1 MVGRGAYSDITA
13 KLLEEYA
20 DYEDTETVFIQVGD
34 TIDIGGFVL
43 DYEGDSIYEK
53 RIDVTHDNT
62 YFDNADTAW
71 IPPADFDEPVRVDVP
86 GRMEIRLRAQD
97 NPVGNDE
104 RFAEYRYWNK
114 DKTSIEVIAHRPPI
128 AKLGY
133 ALVPQGDGS
142 FNFSG
147 TDNGSYDLD
156 HSQSRTDKGIVD
168 RQFYYRKELDPTWTE
183 FNGTLPIENGVKYQ
197 FALRVK
203 DLEGAW
209 SDYDIVDI
217 KINGEPFVL
226 NASLDP
232 SYPVGVPAGE
242 DVKITASVFTHKA
255 IDKVSAVIS
264 DPQTGTILGQV
275 DLNQVSVNGMERSY
289 EKTYGLPSTLKDK
302 DHYNV
307 KVTARPSDGSP
318 EKEVVLRLNVLT
330 PINLTGEINPY
341 TIKKGRTGIITAST
355 SQYASQ
361 CQVDLFSNTGTP
373 VSIDLQSDG
382 QDSNGNKK
390 WKGQYIFNENHP
402 EGIYEAKFI
411 AQTDNGN
418 REETIDTYE
427 FIPNQA
433 PTVTYLSKT
442 PNFIYEGDDVRL
454 TFRLSDP
461 DGDPLDVLFEYAK
474 EMDGESGGQIN
485 WQVLHSKSD
494 VSLTQGS
501 GGGSKDYTVDLNSVD
516 KASYHIRA
524 IVTDPLGESG
534 QTQTSISAEELSV
547 SGQVHHVDKWNEN
560 RMAYNK
566 SKSGNDNT
574 PRPYDMFWSG
584 EQFNLHALTTELND
598 EATTTCESVQVKILS
613 KSQSTDLD
621 QDVADFQWKGHIWDE
636 VMMDWPDG
644 IITFRFTASFS
655 NGIKKT
661 YDVDVTLDNRE
672 SYWQIHRL
680 F

>member
-1 MVGRGAYSDITA
+1 MERYESAVDYRENSYPYFTFMLVNDSGDLIIDGVKQNISSNAERVELTAGSDWIYAYVDTDGDVWGKGMGNFGQLGTFNYQSNFVKVFNTPYVLNSGENTKDFDSVFDITSESP
-13 KLLEEYA
+13 KFKSFDRGQYSEIINSIVGE
-20 DYEDTETVFIQVGD
+20 YEDYGETETIFIQVGD

-71 IPPADFDEPVRVDVP
+71 IPPADFDEPVIVDVP

-114 DKTSIEVIAHRPPI
+114 DKTSIKVIAHRPPI

-203 DLEGAW
+203 DLEGTW

-275 DLNQVSVNGMERSY
+275 DLNQVTVNGMERSY

-302 DHYNV
+302 DYYNV
-307 KVTARPSDGSP
+307 RVTARPSDGSP

-330 PINLTGEINPY
+330 L
-341 TIKKGRTGIITAST
+341 
-355 SQYASQ
+355 
-361 CQVDLFSNTGTP
+361 
-373 VSIDLQSDG
+373 
-382 QDSNGNKK
+382 
-390 WKGQYIFNENHP
+390 
-402 EGIYEAKFI
+402 
-411 AQTDNGN
+411 
-418 REETIDTYE
+418 
-427 FIPNQA
+427 
-433 PTVTYLSKT
+433 
-442 PNFIYEGDDVRL
+442 
-454 TFRLSDP
+454 
-461 DGDPLDVLFEYAK
+461 
-474 EMDGESGGQIN
+474 
-485 WQVLHSKSD
+485 
-494 VSLTQGS
+494 
-501 GGGSKDYTVDLNSVD
+501 
-516 KASYHIRA
+516 
-524 IVTDPLGESG
+524 
-534 QTQTSISAEELSV
+534 
-547 SGQVHHVDKWNEN
+547 
-560 RMAYNK
+560 
-566 SKSGNDNT
+566 
-574 PRPYDMFWSG
+574 
-584 EQFNLHALTTELND
+584 
-598 EATTTCESVQVKILS
+598 
-613 KSQSTDLD
+613 
-621 QDVADFQWKGHIWDE
+621 
-636 VMMDWPDG
+636 
-644 IITFRFTASFS
+644 
-655 NGIKKT
+655 
-661 YDVDVTLDNRE
+661 
-672 SYWQIHRL
+672 
-680 F
+680 